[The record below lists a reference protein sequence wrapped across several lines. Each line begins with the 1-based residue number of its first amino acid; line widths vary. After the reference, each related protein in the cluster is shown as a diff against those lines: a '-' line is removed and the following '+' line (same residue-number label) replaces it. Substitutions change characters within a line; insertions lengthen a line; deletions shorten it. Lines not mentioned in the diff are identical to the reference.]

1 MATVVLEPTAEKQS
15 VAEPL
20 SFRVQM
26 NTEFFQKTAGKMR
39 NTVLI
44 SVRRLNRLK
53 RREKRILAF

>member
-1 MATVVLEPTAEKQS
+1 MATVVLETTAVKQS

-20 SFRVQM
+20 SFWGQM

-39 NTVLI
+39 NMVLI
-44 SVRRLNRLK
+44 PVRRLNRLK